1 MSGFMKL
8 HLNRAQLLTLDSTL
22 LTFNIPPLFFLIS
35 LFLSWRNVNVKV
47 LWTFSIDTQI
57 KVAGFSIEG
66 RLEILQPNPPILWT
80 RKLKS
85 RVN

>member
-35 LFLSWRNVNVKV
+35 LFLSWRNVNGKV
-47 LWTFSIDTQI
+47 PWTLSIYIQI
-57 KVAGFSIEG
+57 KVAGFSIKED
-66 RLEILQPNPPILWT
+66 T
-80 RKLKS
+80 RS
-85 RVN
+85 SSPTHQFTDEET

>member
-66 RLEILQPNPPILWT
+66 RLEILQPKAPILWM